1 LRRQAGSPEVQ
12 RALEALEQL
21 AEALGLEE
29 PPERIECFDISTTQG
44 RESTGAMVVFVQ
56 GMPEKS
62 AYRRF
67 RMRATEGKPD
77 DFAMMAEMLERR
89 LRRAAEGDE
98 KFLPLPDLL
107 VVDGGKGQLGVA
119 VKALAAWEIND
130 VAPVSLAK
138 REEEVFVPGRATPLE
153 MGAFPEAQAL
163 LQRMR
168 DEAHRFAITHHRGV
182 RDQRLTES
190 VLEQAPGI
198 GAARRRMLLESF
210 GSIDALARASVE
222 ELAAVPGMTA
232 QAAEAVHELLAEYRE
247 PAAGDR
253 EPEDDGDAEV

>member
-1 LRRQAGSPEVQ
+1 MVR
-12 RALEALEQL
+12 
-21 AEALGLEE
+21 
-29 PPERIECFDISTTQG
+29 ISTTQG

-138 REEEVFVPGRATPLE
+138 REEEVFVPGPHALV
-153 MGAFPEAQAL
+153 GAFEAQAL
-163 LQRMR
+163 LRRAMR
-168 DEAHRFAITHHRGV
+168 PTGSSPTTGGARPAAPVVLERRRGSERHGDECCWRASARSTLLRAHRSRSW
-182 RDQRLTES
+182 R
-190 VLEQAPGI
+190 PC
-198 GAARRRMLLESF
+198 
-210 GSIDALARASVE
+210 RA
-222 ELAAVPGMTA
+222 
-232 QAAEAVHELLAEYRE
+232 
-247 PAAGDR
+247 
-253 EPEDDGDAEV
+253 